1 MDALTSGPPA
11 YVCAVSA
18 VRGSDRSYEPF
29 TDKHLQRLARIALDD
44 QAVMFTSS
52 PHLAVYRDRLLL
64 IALCQGGALHYI
76 DRKNGVKDP
85 LPKPRTE
92 AAERTDLVV
101 MAK

>member
-1 MDALTSGPPA
+1 
-11 YVCAVSA
+11 
-18 VRGSDRSYEPF
+18 
-29 TDKHLQRLARIALDD
+29 
-44 QAVMFTSS
+44 MFTSS
-52 PHLAVYRDRLLL
+52 PHLAVYRDRFLL
-64 IALCQGGALHYI
+64 IALCQGGAIHYI